1 MGLGALDALLA
12 GSSPRR
18 ATYFSLSRQRK
29 VGKRKATPLAVSL
42 RFAAGNL
49 RCSGAGR
56 RCGTRCALAR
66 FAQTTAASQNTKRGM
81 LRCRARPTPCASRH
95 GQRGSEVHTGHRCAR
110 PSVGLRRCFARRAF
124 LLPLPQAGRVGVR
137 ANASFDPETPLA
149 HRRPPQTAA
158 KHATPMHPWPGFLRP
173 SGASPLRGEGVQR
186 LRGGHFS
193 LSDFWNDFCRL
204 NMPLR

>member
-56 RCGTRCALAR
+56 RCGTRFVHCVHFARATAPSQSTKHGLAAQPMPAPRPALLGTAR
-66 FAQTTAASQNTKRGM
+66 GEVKSTRAIAALGLWLVSAAASRG
-81 LRCRARPTPCASRH
+81 
-95 GQRGSEVHTGHRCAR
+95 V
-110 PSVGLRRCFARRAF
+110 PSC
-124 LLPLPQAGRVGVR
+124 PLSHWRERVGVR
-137 ANASFDPETPLA
+137 ATRFKNNSCLRLIYGRYRHFPLEFS
-149 HRRPPQTAA
+149 RRPCRAL
-158 KHATPMHPWPGFLRP
+158 PGAL
-173 SGASPLRGEGVQR
+173 A
-186 LRGGHFS
+186 
-193 LSDFWNDFCRL
+193 
-204 NMPLR
+204 